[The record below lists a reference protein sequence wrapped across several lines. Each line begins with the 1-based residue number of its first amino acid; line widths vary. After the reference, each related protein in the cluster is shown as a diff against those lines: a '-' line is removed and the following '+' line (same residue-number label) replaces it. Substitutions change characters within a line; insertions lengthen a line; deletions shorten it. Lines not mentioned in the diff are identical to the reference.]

1 MAGPCC
7 EKLSDGAMEIVLSFG
22 AAALLYLVTEELLYE
37 VHEESET
44 SMGTALFFV
53 GLLDFLIIGMTV
65 DR

>member
-1 MAGPCC
+1 
-7 EKLSDGAMEIVLSFG
+7 MEIVLSFG